1 MTTSLRA
8 LKSSDVEALVLLE
21 ARAQPLPW
29 TRAQLEE
36 ELAHDD
42 ARVRGAFGGE
52 DLLGYA
58 AWRKNV
64 DELWLLNL
72 AVAPEARRQ
81 GIGRALL
88 DDGASLA
95 RSLGVQELWLEV
107 RASNEGA
114 RRLYEAAG
122 YREVTRRREYYRPAT
137 DGAPREDAVV
147 MRRELSSIR
156 P

>member
-8 LKSSDVEALVLLE
+8 LQSSDVGALVLLE

-36 ELAHDD
+36 ELTHDD
-42 ARVRGAFGGE
+42 ARVRGAFEGE
-52 DLLGYA
+52 HLVGYA
-58 AWRKNV
+58 VWRRNV
-64 DELWLLNL
+64 DELWLLSL
-72 AVAPEARRQ
+72 AVAPEARRR

-95 RSLGVQELWLEV
+95 RDLSVPELWLEV

-114 RRLYEAAG
+114 RKLYEAAG
-122 YREVTRRREYYRPAT
+122 YSEVTRRRDYYRPAT

-147 MRRELSSIR
+147 MRLAL
-156 P
+156 